1 MGIKGRD
8 SVFVF
13 LAATAAF
20 LASCATAP
28 PRSPEQQQADA
39 ALADRV
45 YATLDANPIYYFHD
59 VDVDVDAGVA
69 HLSGYVWS
77 TDALYHAQQIARSV
91 PGVTAVRDEMK
102 LEREANR
109 GGGDSAGSQ

>member
-1 MGIKGRD
+1 MRIKERGSAFALLALIMG
-8 SVFVF
+8 
-13 LAATAAF
+13 LAAG
-20 LASCATAP
+20 CATTSP
-28 PRSPEQQQADA
+28 KSPEQAATDA

-59 VDVDVDAGVA
+59 VDVEVDDGVA
-69 HLSGYVWS
+69 CLSGYVWS
-77 TDALYHAQQIARSV
+77 TDALYHAQQIARRV
-91 PGVTAVRDEMK
+91 PGVVAVRDEMK